1 MRRTFFI
8 LVVAAAPLFAG
19 AGDVEFS
26 LNINNMALGTK
37 PDLRTEARLAHW
49 NSPMGRLMAAF
60 QQQQAWVIRGTQP
73 GLERVSGAVVGV
85 KLRRGLPLEV
95 LASSMEGGLRI
106 SEERLAVV
114 RWPWDDSPG
123 EPALPLDEQ
132 LSLLLGQRL
141 MQASQ

>member
-1 MRRTFFI
+1 MRLERTFFL
-8 LVVAAAPLFAG
+8 LVLLAAPLFAG

-26 LNINNMALGTK
+26 LNVNNMAMGPK

-60 QQQQAWVIRGTQP
+60 QQQQAWAIRGTQP

-85 KLRRGLPLEV
+85 KLQQGQPLEI
-95 LASSMEGGLRI
+95 LSSSMEAGLRI

-114 RWPWDDSPG
+114 RWPWDDSRKQ
-123 EPALPLDEQ
+123 PALPLDEQ

-141 MQASQ
+141 AIH